1 MSCFSDGVKD
11 VREFFS
17 GISLSSE
24 AMQKAEGLTSVATKT
39 VESVEAAKQSVTHV
53 VRSGETLSTIAG
65 KYENITYQDI
75 AKANG
80 ISNPDN
86 IYVGQRLNIPNQ
98 SSVPKPKVSTTPA
111 KTKPTIKQPSDETSM
126 DGGKGSGC
134 EKCGKE
140 YSKKVQC
147 TRYGKIYGPVYWGTK
162 RLKNYLKWDELIQN
176 GVLSQ
181 TEKDIIVGMS
191 ANEGKLDSVQ
201 SYDSEI
207 LTVGAMQKTI
217 NLEGEGE
224 FPIQVEKFKTRFP
237 HKYKMLLENCGWTVS
252 HHIMYYQDPDDK
264 NAKKI
269 TATELKRKIR
279 KGFSKENF
287 TKYIRSKPIEPVIR
301 LAKDADF
308 QSIQIEDFIQRLRK
322 KVLPL
327 RPKTYQYALKDYV
340 KSKLGRATLLDHHIN
355 RPGYVSIDFKKAL
368 DNFFIHNP
376 HVSKNPNVWGHLH
389 SSYES
394 KIIDY
399 YGKHRRGTDMVLR
412 FNKLV
417 KAFK

>member
-1 MSCFSDGVKD
+1 MSANEIEHLLQEKCMSCNLFASSKRRGITPVVDGAID
-11 VREFFS
+11 T
-17 GISLSSE
+17 I
-24 AMQKAEGLTSVATKT
+24 QTATK
-39 VESVEAAKQSVTHV
+39 SVTHV
-53 VRSGETLSTIAG
+53 VRRGETLSKIAG
-65 KYENITYQDI
+65 KYKDVTYQDI

-80 ISNPDN
+80 ITNPN
-86 IYVGQRLNIPNQ
+86 SIYVGQRLKIPNQ
-98 SSVPKPKVSTTPA
+98 TSAPIPTTPTKPKPTHKPISDDTST
-111 KTKPTIKQPSDETSM
+111 
-126 DGGKGSGC
+126 GGNKGSGC

-162 RLKNYLKWDELIQN
+162 RLKNYSKWDELIQN

-217 NLEGEGE
+217 NPEGKGE
-224 FPIQVEKFKTRFP
+224 FPIQVEKFKKRFP
-237 HKYKMLLENCGWTVS
+237 HKYKMLLQNCGWTVS
-252 HHIMYYQDPDDK
+252 HHMMYYQDPDDK

-269 TATELKRKIR
+269 TAIELKRKIR

-368 DNFFIHNP
+368 DNFFIHNT

-399 YGKHRRGTDMVLR
+399 YGKHRRGTDMVRR